1 MGKNRKY
8 IAKIFHSLFGVVF
21 VFAGVLLFGTSAKAA
36 GDVTRYRTAYL
47 QNCCPG
53 IQVVA
58 HAYLAGND
66 NVANY
71 WKTIAVDKVPVN
83 TKIQGK
89 TIDPQYFPQDNIENL
104 KQLY

>member
-47 QNCCPG
+47 QNLSLIHIFPVCG
-53 IQVVA
+53 RQ
-58 HAYLAGND
+58 
-66 NVANY
+66 
-71 WKTIAVDKVPVN
+71 TRAVRK
-83 TKIQGK
+83 
-89 TIDPQYFPQDNIENL
+89 L
-104 KQLY
+104 

>member
-21 VFAGVLLFGTSAKAA
+21 VFAGVLLFGTSTKAA

-58 HAYLAGND
+58 HAYLVGND

-71 WKTIAVDKVPVN
+71 WKTIAVDFAVCIP
-83 TKIQGK
+83 
-89 TIDPQYFPQDNIENL
+89 IDSG
-104 KQLY
+104 LYAAATLQSL

>member
-47 QNCCPG
+47 Q
-53 IQVVA
+53 
-58 HAYLAGND
+58 
-66 NVANY
+66 
-71 WKTIAVDKVPVN
+71 TAVRAFRSLPMR
-83 TKIQGK
+83 I
-89 TIDPQYFPQDNIENL
+89 
-104 KQLY
+104 